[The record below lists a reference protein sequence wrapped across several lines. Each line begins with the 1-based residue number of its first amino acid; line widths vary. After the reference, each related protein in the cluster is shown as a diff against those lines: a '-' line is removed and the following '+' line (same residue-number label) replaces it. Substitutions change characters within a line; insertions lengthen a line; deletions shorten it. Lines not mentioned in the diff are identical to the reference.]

1 MRSLGAVLAIVLLAA
16 TLPAPLARAIG
27 EDLYLPVPHRVT
39 AASATDDLFAALG
52 TERATYFRVFPPDER
67 ERVTPTLSLPASA
80 IALLVGRFPDGT
92 VYSCSGTLI
101 APSVVLTA
109 AHCLYSAEFGGWF
122 DRLLVVPG
130 ADRTLEGMVS
140 PFGVTEAVDGTV
152 PRGWIARDGDARFD
166 FGLASLDRPVGNQS
180 GTLPLVLLDDQLIQD
195 SNFSYVA
202 AGYPGDK
209 PFGTQWRA
217 PGRGVRMVTPEVLGL
232 QADLVIGMSGGP
244 LLVTEDAGIF
254 GIASAESPFSNFAR
268 RVDANVV
275 AFAQSF
281 CQEIGCQ
288 VRTLVP
294 GQPAPPETPTPEKPQ
309 EPPLQPRPERPI
321 TFVDVQP
328 ARWSTVLPGQV
339 RISATI
345 AAQQPLAEVVLQV
358 AGQEARS
365 STPTVTLDAW
375 LDPGRYTVTAR
386 ARDVAGNR
394 LVTMWDIV
402 VSWDLADGV
411 WFDSQGRPN
420 AEAINATA
428 RALVEA
434 FRWHLYGMSW
444 DGRDH
449 RGDMPTHAERLQP
462 GEPVPVLVTAN
473 GFDRATT
480 EATLRALVEAFRW
493 HLWGISWDGAAH
505 PEVPTHGS
513 QLLPPEPVGPW
524 FTPDGQPIPEA
535 ISATLRSLEEAFRWH
550 LYGATWDG
558 QPHGDMP
565 THAVFPR

>member
-1 MRSLGAVLAIVLLAA
+1 MRSLGAVFAVILLVAI
-16 TLPAPLARAIG
+16 LPASLARAS
-27 EDLYLPVPHRVT
+27 EENVYLPVMHRVT
-39 AASATDDLFAALG
+39 AAMDASDPFTTLY
-52 TERATYFRVFPPDER
+52 TERSQYFRVFPPDER
-67 ERVTPTLSLPASA
+67 ERVTPTLSPPASA
-80 IALLVGRFPDGT
+80 IALLVGMFPDGT
-92 VYSCSGTLI
+92 TYSCSGSLI
-101 APSVVLTA
+101 APAVVLTT

-122 DRLLVVPG
+122 SRLLVAPG
-130 ADRTLEGMVS
+130 ADRTLEGVIT
-140 PFGVTEAVDGTV
+140 PFGIAEAIDGAV
-152 PRGWIARDGDARFD
+152 PRGWIERDKDVRYD
-166 FGLASLDRPVGNQS
+166 FGLVQIDQPLGERT
-180 GTLPLVLLDDQLIQD
+180 GTLPLAPLDEHTFQD
-195 SNFSYVA
+195 MTFSYLA
-202 AGYPGDK
+202 FGYPGDK
-209 PFGTQWRA
+209 LFGTQWRA
-217 PGRGVRMVTPEVLGL
+217 PGQGVSLVTPEVLRL
-232 QADLVIGMSGGP
+232 EADIVQGMSGGP
-244 LLVTEDAGIF
+244 LVTLEDYGIF
-254 GIASAESPFSNFAR
+254 GIINWENPFSNFAR
-268 RVDANVV
+268 RVNANVT

-281 CQEIGCQ
+281 CAEIGCQ
-288 VRTLVP
+288 VRVLAP
-294 GQPAPPETPTPEKPQ
+294 GQPTLPNPPVPEVPQ
-309 EPPLQPRPERPI
+309 EPPALPRPASPLVF
-321 TFVDVQP
+321 TGVQP

-339 RISATI
+339 RISATV
-345 AAQQPLAEVVLQV
+345 AALHPLAEVVLQV
-358 AGQEARS
+358 AGQETRS
-365 STPTVTLDAW
+365 STPTVTLDVW
-375 LDPGRYTVTAR
+375 LDPGRYTITAQ
-386 ARDVAGNR
+386 ARDVAGNQ

-462 GEPVPVLVTAN
+462 SEPVPVLVTEN
-473 GFDRATT
+473 GFDRAAT

-565 THAVFPR
+565 THAASAR